1 MSHLLYLYSF
11 AGNPQTKRKA
21 LSPMGLG
28 RPVLEAW
35 APRFKK
41 AKAQAWLA
49 LLLKDEG
56 PVVLAP
62 TRVAEFAAALA
73 RVAELEAPRLK
84 CAPRDVDEFEEA
96 FHEEL
101 LTPVSTVMKK
111 RGSGL
116 LAEWS

>member
-1 MSHLLYLYSF
+1 
-11 AGNPQTKRKA
+11 
-21 LSPMGLG
+21 MGLG

-56 PVVLAP
+56 PVVLTP
-62 TRVAEFAAALA
+62 TRVAEFAVALA
-73 RVAELEAPRLK
+73 QVADLEAPKLK
-84 CAPRDVDEFEEA
+84 CAPADVDEFVEA

-101 LTPVSTVMKK
+101 MIPVSALLNKP
-111 RGSGL
+111 GL
-116 LAEWS
+116 GLVADWS